1 MKTSS
6 VELEKEISKLS
17 ALINNGAA
25 KPPEGKAKDSPQ
37 EANIS
42 FSSSF
47 LTEMVDFI
55 KDTLSSIS
63 HINFL
68 LTHRFDDPEFRKS
81 AQKTISQDVKKIDSM
96 LNALL
101 NFININTPIL
111 KKNTIHLIID
121 DILEA
126 NEKQLHE
133 KNLQIVRKFEEGLP
147 ETYIHDEQVKFMIN
161 SLVQYLAFTVPRGGT
176 IGFLTRSKMLVKGS
190 GDEKVVTLN
199 TMKERQYVEVLIVS
213 SVKKESLE
221 NLEDVSELLS
231 SKDQQTTILLI
242 KLIKELVKKHQG
254 VIEFEVSENDK
265 RTLIVLRLPVERRQ
279 VILYEQVSL

>member
-1 MKTSS
+1 MKAAPAE
-6 VELEKEISKLS
+6 VEKEINKLAALLNNDS
-17 ALINNGAA
+17 AKSLQV
-25 KPPEGKAKDSPQ
+25 KAMDSPL
-37 EANIS
+37 ETNIS

-55 KDTLSSIS
+55 KGTLSSIS
-63 HINFL
+63 HVNFL
-68 LTHRFDDPEFRKS
+68 LVHRFDDPEFRKS
-81 AQKTISQDVKKIDSM
+81 AQKTIAQDIKKIDSM

-126 NEKQLHE
+126 NEKQLRE
-133 KNLQIVRKFEEGLP
+133 KDLQIARKFEEDLP
-147 ETYIHDEQVKFMIN
+147 ETYIHDEQVKFIIN
-161 SLVQYLAFTVPRGGT
+161 SLVQYLVFTVPRGGT
-176 IGFLTRSKMLVKGS
+176 IGFLTRSKMLLKGT

-199 TMKERQYVEVLIVS
+199 TSKERQYVEVLIVS
-213 SVKKESLE
+213 SVKKEPLE
-221 NLEDVSELLS
+221 NLEDPSEILS
-231 SKDQQTTILLI
+231 SKDQQTTVLLI

-279 VILYEQVSL
+279 VILYEQVNL

>member
-1 MKTSS
+1 MRTASAEIEKDIG
-6 VELEKEISKLS
+6 ELA
-17 ALINNGAA
+17 ALVNNGAA
-25 KPPEGKAKDSPQ
+25 KPTEDKGKDSSQ
-37 EANIS
+37 ETSIS

-55 KDTLSSIS
+55 KGTLSSIS
-63 HINFL
+63 HVNFL
-68 LTHRFDDPEFRKS
+68 LTQRFDNPEFRKS
-81 AQKTISQDVKKIDSM
+81 AQKTIDQNIKKIDSM

-101 NFININTPIL
+101 NFVNINTPIL

-133 KNLQIVRKFEEGLP
+133 KNLQIVRKFEEDLP

-161 SLVQYLAFTVPRGGT
+161 SLVQYLAFTAPRGGT
-176 IGFLTRSKMLVKGS
+176 IGFLTRSKLLLKGT

-221 NLEDVSELLS
+221 NLEDVTEILS
-231 SKDQQTTILLI
+231 SKDQQTTNLLI
-242 KLIKELVKKHQG
+242 KLVKELVKKHQG
-254 VIEFEVSENDK
+254 AIEFEVSEDDK